1 MAKKILVVDDEVAVR
16 SLLEDFFTPHGYE
29 VITAADGKEGL
40 ALAAKELPDLI
51 LLDVMMPG
59 IDGMEVC
66 RRLKAS
72 EGTGAIPVIM
82 MTGVVG
88 VALAATLTAPDD
100 LVLKPLILR
109 ELLAR
114 VQALIA
120 VGHLTNR
127 LERLLAYIEELDR
140 NRQT

>member
-1 MAKKILVVDDEVAVR
+1 MEKKILVVDDEVTVR
-16 SLLEDFFTPHGYE
+16 SLLKDFFTPRGYE

-40 ALAAKELPDLI
+40 ALAANEVPDVI

-59 IDGMEVC
+59 MDGMEVC
-66 RRLKAS
+66 RRLKAN
-72 EGTGAIPVIM
+72 ERTAVIPVIM

-88 VALAATLTAPDD
+88 VALEATLTAPDD
-100 LVLKPLILR
+100 LVLKPLTLP

-114 VQALIA
+114 VQSIIA

-140 NRQT
+140 HRQT

>member
-1 MAKKILVVDDEVAVR
+1 MANKILVVDDELAVR
-16 SLLEDFFTPHGYE
+16 SLLKDFFTPLGYE
-29 VITAADGKEGL
+29 VITAADGTEGL
-40 ALAAKELPDLI
+40 ASAAKEVPDVI

-66 RRLKAS
+66 RRLKAN
-72 EGTGAIPVIM
+72 EGTGAIPIIM
-82 MTGVVG
+82 MTGVIG

-100 LVLKPLILR
+100 LVLKPLMLP

-114 VQALIA
+114 VQSIIA

-127 LERLLAYIEELDR
+127 LERLLAYIEELDK

>member
-1 MAKKILVVDDEVAVR
+1 MAKKILVVDDEVTVR
-16 SLLEDFFTPHGYE
+16 SLLKDFFTPRGYE

-40 ALAAKELPDLI
+40 ALAAKEAPDVI

-59 IDGMEVC
+59 MDGMEVC
-66 RRLKAS
+66 RRLKAN
-72 EGTGAIPVIM
+72 ETTGVIPVIM

-88 VALAATLTAPDD
+88 VALEATLTAPDD
-100 LVLKPLILR
+100 LVLKPLPLQ

-114 VQALIA
+114 VQSLIA

-127 LERLLAYIEELDR
+127 LERLLAYIEDLDR
-140 NRQT
+140 NRQE

>member
-1 MAKKILVVDDEVAVR
+1 MANKILVVDDEVAVR
-16 SLLEDFFTPHGYE
+16 SLLKDFFTPLGYE
-29 VITAADGKEGL
+29 VITAADGTEGL
-40 ALAAKELPDLI
+40 ASAVEEVPDVI

-66 RRLKAS
+66 RRLKAN
-72 EGTGAIPVIM
+72 EGTGAIPIIM
-82 MTGVVG
+82 MTGVIG

-100 LVLKPLILR
+100 LVLKPLMLP

-114 VQALIA
+114 VQSIIA

-127 LERLLAYIEELDR
+127 LERLLAYIEELDKK
-140 NRQT
+140 RQT

>member
-1 MAKKILVVDDEVAVR
+1 MAKKILVVDDEFAVR
-16 SLLEDFFTPHGYE
+16 SLLDDFFTQHGYE

-40 ALAAKELPDLI
+40 VLAAKELPDLI

-72 EGTGAIPVIM
+72 GATGAIPVIM

-88 VALAATLTAPDD
+88 TALAATLTAPDD

-120 VGHLTNR
+120 VGHVTNR
-127 LERLLAYIEELDR
+127 LERLLAYIEELDK